1 MKGHPSRIDCSYQGT
16 KRPLA
21 WAYRVREVT
30 EIEDRIHLG
39 VNEVFHGR
47 LETVSDIEL
56 ADIDPVSG
64 LRAMEVAKVCVCK
77 DA

>member
-30 EIEDRIHLG
+30 EIEYRIHSC

-47 LETVSDIEL
+47 LEAVSDIQL
-56 ADIDPVSG
+56 ANIDPVSG
-64 LRAMEVAKVCVCK
+64 LRAMEVANMGIRK
-77 DA
+77 DT